1 MRLARHFAILVAAC
15 FISAA
20 TLAEDSPK
28 PFFTLHDLGSGVWAA
43 VAVPGSGAGSNAGF
57 IIGDDGVVVVD
68 TFQSAA
74 AAAQLLSAIRER
86 TTLPIRFV
94 VNTHYHLDH
103 IAGNGV
109 FHDAGAQIV
118 AQRNVRAWERTEN
131 LKFFGANPAADKK
144 AWVESLVLPDL
155 VYDDSIDLFLGS
167 RRIVVRF
174 MRGHTGGD
182 SVVAI
187 PEAGVVFTGDLF
199 WNQTLPNT
207 IDADTAQWV
216 TTDERLASEFP
227 QATFVPGHGEVGKSE
242 GVKAFREYLQS
253 LRQAVA
259 AARQRNLKSDALTEE
274 VKKDLAPRYEHWAFY
289 AHFLEPNI
297 RQMDE
302 ELGGTKR
309 RPVASP

>member
-1 MRLARHFAILVAAC
+1 MRFARLSAILVAAC
-15 FISAA
+15 LAA
-20 TLAEDSPK
+20 VPTHADDAPK

-86 TTLPIRFV
+86 TALPIRFV

-103 IAGNGV
+103 VAGNGV

-167 RRIVVRF
+167 RRLVVRF

-182 SVVAI
+182 SVVAV

-207 IDADTAQWV
+207 IDADTALWV
-216 TTDERLASEFP
+216 TTDERLASEYP
-227 QATFVPGHGEVGKSE
+227 QASFVPGHGEVGKSQD
-242 GVKAFREYLQS
+242 VKAFREYLQS
-253 LRQAVA
+253 LRQDVA
-259 AARQRNLKSDALTEE
+259 AARK
-274 VKKDLAPRYEHWAFY
+274 
-289 AHFLEPNI
+289 
-297 RQMDE
+297 
-302 ELGGTKR
+302 
-309 RPVASP
+309 